1 MFKDVLKLFV
11 FQLLIWKNF
20 FTEQLPLNALT
31 CRFENFLYITTNLVN
46 CQIKPT
52 TNYPHIH
59 KYQHKYFKSWR
70 SKEKEEMKTRL
81 NWEKQNWGVILDHKF
96 FTYLEINRYMI
107 LILNSRKFNVFR
119 CFFNKQLYFG
129 S

>member
-1 MFKDVLKLFV
+1 MFKGILKLFV

-31 CRFENFLYITTNLVN
+31 CHFENFLYITTNLVN
-46 CQIKPT
+46 CQIMPT

-59 KYQHKYFKSWR
+59 KYRHKYFKSWR
-70 SKEKEEMKTRL
+70 SKEKEGMKIRL

-96 FTYLEINRYMI
+96 FTYLEINRYLI